1 MQLSKQTIMH
11 PAGLLALFFITTINN
26 SIFCNAPTITAEA
39 NGKNTQK
46 ISLMLPISPGD
57 YVHKEFIDFSVD
69 TPNVIVS
76 DWNTSCPTVEF
87 FDPVSKEKK
96 KGYEKSLT
104 ITLNATRQEQ
114 SITKASL
121 HFSYYL
127 QSKKTIIEEIF
138 PISFVEK
145 TQEVAAA
152 CEQAPAPQIQ
162 ESLPAESKTAGSAHK
177 KASWSSYVSDL
188 ITGSNSIWVRL
199 LLVLLLGL
207 LMSLTP
213 CIYPMIPITMGILQ
227 ANGSKSVASNFLL
240 SLCYTLGIATT
251 FALLGLLA
259 AFTGQI
265 FGQVMMQPWVIIP
278 LVCFLTYLALSML
291 GIYEM
296 HIPRFL
302 QTSTKAKGGSYLSA
316 FIFGAASG
324 TVASPCLSPGLLLL
338 LSLVTTIGSKL
349 LGFILLF
356 AFGVGL
362 SIPLIIIGTFAG
374 SMNVLPQS
382 GMWMVEI
389 KKIFGFVLLATNFY
403 FLSNI
408 MPMAYLLWL
417 MAATAFVAG
426 VFYLRDLK
434 PHDAPTWKHIKNF
447 VGIGLISSSVFI
459 SIKAYEHGYL
469 ENLKQKYGTYAAA
482 RNHARETKKMLFID
496 VGGPFCSI
504 CKKIDADVLMKP
516 EVLTELQKFVSIK
529 LDADPSNE
537 FYQQIQERFPI
548 KGVPTIL
555 IIDPTTE
562 REVKRWGCELLD
574 IAITDFINELQSFS
588 TQLQEQ

>member
-1 MQLSKQTIMH
+1 MQLSKQIIVH
-11 PAGLLALFFITTINN
+11 PASLLALFFVIAFNHPISCDAT
-26 SIFCNAPTITAEA
+26 TITAHA
-39 NGKNTQK
+39 HSKNTQK
-46 ISLMLPISPGD
+46 INLTLSISPGD

-69 TPNVIVS
+69 TPDVTLS
-76 DWNTSCPTVEF
+76 DWHTSCPTIEF

-96 KGYEKSLT
+96 KGYENSLT
-104 ITLNATRQEQ
+104 ITLNATRQDS
-114 SITKASL
+114 SIATASL

-127 QSKKTIIEEIF
+127 QSKKGIVEEIF
-138 PISFVEK
+138 PVSFIEK
-145 TQEVAAA
+145 VQEVATA

-162 ESLPAESKTAGSAHK
+162 DSTPNDATTSASTHK
-177 KASWSSYVSDL
+177 KKSWSSYVSDL
-188 ITGSNSIWVRL
+188 ITGTNSIWIRL

-227 ANGSKSVASNFLL
+227 ANGSKSVVNNFLL

-251 FALLGLLA
+251 FAILGLLA

-265 FGQVMMQPWVIIP
+265 FGQIMMQPWVIIP
-278 LVCFLTYLALSML
+278 LVCILTYLAFSMM
-291 GIYEM
+291 GFYEM

-302 QTSTKAKGGSYLSA
+302 QKPIQTKGGSYISA

-338 LSLVTTIGSKL
+338 LSLVTTLGSKL
-349 LGFILLF
+349 LGFVLLF
-356 AFGVGL
+356 VFGIGL

-389 KKIFGFVLLATNFY
+389 KKIFGFVLIATNFY
-403 FLSNI
+403 FLGNI
-408 MPMAYLLWL
+408 MPMTYLLWL
-417 MAATAFVAG
+417 MAATAFAAG

-434 PHDAPTWKHIKNF
+434 PHDSPTWKHIKNF

-459 SIKAYEHGYL
+459 GIKAYEHGYL
-469 ENLKQKYGTYAAA
+469 ENLKQKYGTYTAA
-482 RNHARETKKMLFID
+482 RNHALETNKKLFID
-496 VGGPFCSI
+496 IGGPFCSM

-537 FYQQIQERFPI
+537 FYQHVQEKFPI

-555 IIDPTTE
+555 IIDPASE
-562 REVKRWGCELLD
+562 QEIKRWGCELLEVP
-574 IAITDFINELQSFS
+574 IADFINELKSFS
-588 TQLQEQ
+588 N